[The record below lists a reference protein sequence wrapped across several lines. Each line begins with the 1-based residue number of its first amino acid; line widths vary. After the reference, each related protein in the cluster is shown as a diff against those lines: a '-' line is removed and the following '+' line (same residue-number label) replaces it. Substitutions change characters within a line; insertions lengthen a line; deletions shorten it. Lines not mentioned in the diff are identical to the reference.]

1 MLEKE
6 GADMRS
12 KIAAI
17 VLILMTAAEVIA
29 QQDFRSLSPGI
40 APMMPRPRP
49 ELSSPA
55 DRIVKAKVLKI
66 ERDYSLIK
74 DTNGS
79 VMKVSKPSV
88 SGLKI
93 GALHDAAVRI
103 LDQRIIPFD

>member
-1 MLEKE
+1 
-6 GADMRS
+6 MRS
-12 KIAAI
+12 KIAVI

-74 DTNGS
+74 DTTGT

-93 GALHDAAVRI
+93 GDTVTARVDANGLVTVIETNGPR
-103 LDQRIIPFD
+103 